1 MVSWSKVLGLASIT
15 AATALLGLVAF
26 DVPYFKSVYFLKMD
40 IPNNGTPANPFVIL
54 GVLGYCTDLQDG
66 KGLQCSPA
74 HVGYS
79 LADASQ
85 FLNGTGLKSLSGVP
99 GSLPNGTIP
108 GNTNLPP
115 GTNTTNFIGTLD
127 QTGQLSD
134 AANNIAKLP
143 DALNNSVNTISAAL
157 TKVLV
162 VHIIAFG
169 IALISLAFA
178 ILAFLGA
185 PIVDRCSSCF
195 CGFAGSA
202 TLAVM
207 IFDVVFFVIIKKRVD
222 QQVSG
227 TTKIGSAV
235 FLTAIAMLL
244 LFITPILFLIGRCCA
259 CCFSCGSRK

>member
-85 FLNGTGLKSLSGVP
+85 FLNGTGLKSLSGVS
-99 GSLPNGTIP
+99 GSLQNGTIP

-127 QTGQLSD
+127 QIGQLSD

-207 IFDVVFFVIIKKRVD
+207 IFDVLHLLMTVPTHKISWIHRKYSVL
-222 QQVSG
+222 VSG
-227 TTKIGSAV
+227 QTDEN
-235 FLTAIAMLL
+235 
-244 LFITPILFLIGRCCA
+244 
-259 CCFSCGSRK
+259 